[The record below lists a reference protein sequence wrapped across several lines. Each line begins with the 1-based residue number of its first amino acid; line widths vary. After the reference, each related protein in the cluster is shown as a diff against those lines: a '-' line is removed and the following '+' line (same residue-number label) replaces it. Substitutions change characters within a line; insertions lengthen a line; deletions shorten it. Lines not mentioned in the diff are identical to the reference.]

1 MVSSDWALLQNGADI
16 RGVAAEGII
25 GEGVTLSSDKVMAI
39 GRAFVQWLAGSGET
53 SQLRIAIGCDSRLTG
68 PKFIEALELAITSM
82 GANVLNCGL
91 SSTPSIL
98 LATQMPEVKADG
110 SIMVTGSH
118 MSFNRNG
125 LKFFRD
131 GSDITKKDLEEI
143 LEIAANSRFVLHEV
157 PGEVHILNL
166 QLLYSQRLIAMIEG
180 ALGHDVNGHKPLE
193 GLKIVVDAGNGV
205 GSFYASRVLQQL
217 GADISDCQFLNPD
230 GRFPHHV
237 PNPEDYEAMRNVV
250 QTVRYV
256 HADMGIL
263 FDADVDRVAIVD
275 SDGRMINR
283 NELVAM
289 ASAIVLEEHPNTTIV
304 TDSITSNGLG
314 YFISEVLGGTH
325 HCFQRGYRNVI
336 NEAIRLNSVH
346 EECWLAVETS
356 GHAAFRENSF
366 LDDGAYFATKIVIKL
381 AQLKQQGKTL
391 SSLIERL
398 PVPQETQEFRL
409 NITGDFNRVAHDTL
423 TALRQFVAQ
432 IPGWE
437 EVNRNYEGLRVICN
451 NEYERG
457 WFLIRLSLHE
467 PVMPL
472 NIESDVEGGVEAIVK
487 KLKLFFRNV
496 RNVDSQLLYQK
507 S

>member
-1 MVSSDWALLQNGADI
+1 
-16 RGVAAEGII
+16 
-25 GEGVTLSSDKVMAI
+25 
-39 GRAFVQWLAGSGET
+39 
-53 SQLRIAIGCDSRLTG
+53 
-68 PKFIEALELAITSM
+68 
-82 GANVLNCGL
+82 
-91 SSTPSIL
+91 
-98 LATQMPEVKADG
+98 
-110 SIMVTGSH
+110 

-131 GSDITKKDLEEI
+131 GSDITRKELEEI
-143 LEIAANSRFVLHEV
+143 MQIAADDNFMYDET

-166 QLLYSQRLIAMIEG
+166 QLLYSHRLITMIEK
-180 ALGHDVNGHKPLE
+180 ALGKGEDGHGPLE
-193 GLKIVVDAGNGV
+193 GLNIVVDAGNGV
-205 GSFYASRVLQQL
+205 GSFYANRVLHQL
-217 GADISDCQFLNPD
+217 GADISHCQFINPD

-237 PNPEDYEAMRNVV
+237 PNPEDYEAMRNIV

-256 HADMGIL
+256 NADLGIL

-275 SDGRMINR
+275 ADGRVINR

-289 ASAIVLEEHPNTTIV
+289 ASAIVLEEHPGTTIV
-304 TDSITSNGLG
+304 TDSITSNGLST
-314 YFISEVLGGTH
+314 FVREVLGGKH

-336 NEAIRLNSVH
+336 DEAKRLNAMR

-381 AQLKQQGKTL
+381 AQLKQQGKRL
-391 SSLIERL
+391 SSLIEKL
-398 PVPQETQEFRL
+398 PVPQESHEYRL
-409 NITGDFNRVAHDTL
+409 NIEGDFNRVAHDTL

-437 EVNRNYEGLRVICN
+437 EVNNNYEGLRVMCN
-451 NEYERG
+451 NEYEKG

-472 NIESDVEGGVEAIVK
+472 NIESDVEGGVESIVK
-487 KLKLFFRNV
+487 KLKLFFRSV
-496 RNVDSQLLYQK
+496 RHVDSSLLYQK
-507 S
+507 L